1 MSRQYRHIHTKQNLY
16 RNDGDSVESKTQPVT
31 RSHFSRVEILMKIPD
46 TLWERAM
53 TEIAHL
59 EPHVQERYVKH
70 FIRDDKHA
78 DERLK
83 VVVGDTTT
91 AHFGLS
97 AEALA
102 KLEELK

>member
-31 RSHFSRVEILMKIPD
+31 RSHFSRVEILMEIPD
-46 TLWERAM
+46 TLLPAEHYA
-53 TEIAHL
+53 
-59 EPHVQERYVKH
+59 PHFGVSEKEVEEYG
-70 FIRDDKHA
+70 
-78 DERLK
+78 K